1 MKRKCDT
8 LSDLLHNLSISKKQK
23 KESSSSFSNK
33 QDDLFY
39 NNVFETKGFIVK
51 SCYTF
56 NDVCNIL
63 NTHDEELQEKLKR
76 FLQTNTTTLEQSNP
90 VVRVK

>member
-1 MKRKCDT
+1 MKRKSET
-8 LSDLLHNLSISKKQK
+8 LSDLLHDLSISKKQK
-23 KESSSSFSNK
+23 KESNQ
-33 QDDLFY
+33 QDVLFY

-51 SCYTF
+51 SSYTF

-63 NTHDEELQEKLKR
+63 NKHDEELQEKLKH
-76 FLQTNTTTLEQSNP
+76 FLETNVSTLEQSNP